1 MKSMKS
7 PPSPSPQKSPARRTP
22 TKAAPPDVEPSEELK
37 TPRLSIREEIALMRA
52 KKAAASKAAPKST
65 GLDTFEGLEDA
76 LPDVKQEEENVDLG
90 RWSVK
95 ETIERARSTG
105 EY

>member
-1 MKSMKS
+1 
-7 PPSPSPQKSPARRTP
+7 
-22 TKAAPPDVEPSEELK
+22 
-37 TPRLSIREEIALMRA
+37 MRA
-52 KKAAASKAAPKST
+52 KKAAASKAAPRST
-65 GLDTFEGLEDA
+65 GLDNFEGLEDA

-105 EY
+105 EYSFIGSTRTQGMWGCIHDSRVYAISDARISVLSFTMYVFDPLIVNVG